1 MSDVERRLLRYGD
14 LKRII
19 REYELDLLSEQKKR
33 DEFLEGQLR
42 APSMQEPRVQG
53 DKRSDTVFDAVK
65 VLMEIYDKRMER
77 IRDKIRDAEREH
89 DETDSVI
96 VRAKLTTPER
106 QYVNLRYVAGYSAT
120 ETSKR
125 MDYSEGHIRKVKNS
139 AVEKIGAVSER

>member
-1 MSDVERRLLRYGD
+1 MSDVERRLFRYGD

-53 DKRSDTVFDAVK
+53 GERSDTVFDAVK
-65 VLMEIYDKRMER
+65 VLMGIYDKRMER

-106 QYVNLRYVAGYSAT
+106 QYVGLRYVKGVSAARAAREMGYSEKQARRIKLMAL
-120 ETSKR
+120 EKFEK
-125 MDYSEGHIRKVKNS
+125 MS
-139 AVEKIGAVSER
+139 A